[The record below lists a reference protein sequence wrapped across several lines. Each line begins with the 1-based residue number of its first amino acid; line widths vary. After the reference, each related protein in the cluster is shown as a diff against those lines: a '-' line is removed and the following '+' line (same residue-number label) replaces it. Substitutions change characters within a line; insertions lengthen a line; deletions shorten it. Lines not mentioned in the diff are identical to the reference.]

1 MKKYFMKVG
10 PLVAIGM
17 ACLFFFSACSQ
28 EKTLATGEPHTV
40 EWFKEH
46 NAERRAVLEECS
58 NNPGE
63 MADLPNCQNAETAE
77 LKLSVGTNG
86 PIKW

>member
-1 MKKYFMKVG
+1 MKTPFMNMG
-10 PLVAIGM
+10 ILVATGIT
-17 ACLFFFSACSQ
+17 CLFFFSACSQ
-28 EKTLATGEPHTV
+28 EKTLATGETHAV

-86 PIKW
+86 PINW

>member
-1 MKKYFMKVG
+1 MNVG
-10 PLVAIGM
+10 ALFVIGI
-17 ACLFFFSACSQ
+17 ACLFFFSGCSKK
-28 EKTLATGEPHTV
+28 ETLATGETHTV

-46 NAERRAVLEECS
+46 NKERQAVLKECS

-77 LKLSVGTNG
+77 LKLSIGTNG
-86 PIKW
+86 PINW